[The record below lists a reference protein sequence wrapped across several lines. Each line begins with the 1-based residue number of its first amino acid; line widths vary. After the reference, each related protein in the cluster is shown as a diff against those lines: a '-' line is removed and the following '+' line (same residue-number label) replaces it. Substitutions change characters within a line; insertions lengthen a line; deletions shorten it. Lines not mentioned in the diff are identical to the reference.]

1 MTGVIAGFLSEWKP
15 HKGGV

>member
-1 MTGVIAGFLSEWKP
+1 MTDVIAGFLSEWKP